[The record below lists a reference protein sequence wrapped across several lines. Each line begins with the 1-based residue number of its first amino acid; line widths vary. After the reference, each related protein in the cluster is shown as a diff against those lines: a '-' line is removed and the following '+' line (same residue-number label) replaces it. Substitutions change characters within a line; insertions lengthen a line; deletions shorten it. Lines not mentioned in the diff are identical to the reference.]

1 MAQSWIKSVLKD
13 LDPSLLDNLS
23 ITQEYP
29 RVIIDVNWKVV
40 GLKESANVLNHDML
54 TIVAEDESGQV
65 FDIMIT
71 EPFYPRGVSS
81 LDQLVGAEVVGVNP
95 MVEFTTDE
103 NERAL
108 LCKYAR
114 LVVNGSRKINPHVGV
129 KHHAHVRLCE
139 DGTGQAGDLK
149 ENERRAH
156 LERDTAINI
165 HENTNHTRKR
175 AEISRGGEVMPHDDV
190 ILRWS

>member
-40 GLKESANVLNHDML
+40 GLKESTNVLNHDML

-81 LDQLVGAEVVGVNP
+81 LDQLVGAEVVAVLGGVEDVGALEP
-95 MVEFTTDE
+95 LPLDHAPGLEGQTVEE
-103 NERAL
+103 HE
-108 LCKYAR
+108 
-114 LVVNGSRKINPHVGV
+114 VG
-129 KHHAHVRLCE
+129 H
-139 DGTGQAGDLK
+139 
-149 ENERRAH
+149 RR
-156 LERDTAINI
+156 
-165 HENTNHTRKR
+165 
-175 AEISRGGEVMPHDDV
+175 PDDV
-190 ILRWS
+190 LAQLLRDVVGGVAQRPSDGEPVSSVHPASLGPVLICMVPAP

>member
-40 GLKESANVLNHDML
+40 GLKESTNVLNHDML

-129 KHHAHVRLCE
+129 KHHVHARLCE

-156 LERDTAINI
+156 LERDASIDM
-165 HENTNHTRKR
+165 HESTNHTRKR
-175 AEISRGGEVMPHDDV
+175 AEISRGGEVTPHDDV

>member
-65 FDIMIT
+65 FDL
-71 EPFYPRGVSS
+71 S
-81 LDQLVGAEVVGVNP
+81 L
-95 MVEFTTDE
+95 
-103 NERAL
+103 
-108 LCKYAR
+108 
-114 LVVNGSRKINPHVGV
+114 
-129 KHHAHVRLCE
+129 
-139 DGTGQAGDLK
+139 
-149 ENERRAH
+149 
-156 LERDTAINI
+156 I
-165 HENTNHTRKR
+165 H
-175 AEISRGGEVMPHDDV
+175 I
-190 ILRWS
+190 